1 MDTISF
7 LQPEISLQVI
17 DQQYSLYISADA
29 LQIFDV
35 LLVETDRVMAVE
47 PESDM
52 LHVIEDDI
60 GILGHTA
67 CKNPNFEVLRHL
79 LEELKHVGPD
89 EELSLHIFYLV
100 VDESFV

>member
-52 LHVIEDDI
+52 LHVIEDYI
-60 GILGHTA
+60 GVLGHTA
-67 CKNPNFEVLRHL
+67 CKNSNFEMLGHL
-79 LEELKHVGPD
+79 LKELKHVGPD